1 MKPRIGITSWP
12 RPAGDRTE
20 PSDTVPRA
28 YVRAVERAGGLP
40 ILLPLVDP
48 TDVEELLT
56 AVDGVVVT
64 GGGDVDPARYGA
76 EPHPE
81 TGGID
86 AARDAF
92 DAALW
97 DGLLAGGVPALGICR
112 AIQILNVALGGT
124 LHQHMP
130 EHRLGDGLHRVEV
143 RSRLAEVIGATTT
156 EVNSLHHQAID
167 RLADG
172 LTVTAQAADGGVEGV
187 EVDGHRQVLAVQ
199 WHPELLRHRPDQLA
213 LFEDL
218 VSRASSR

>member
-1 MKPRIGITSWP
+1 VKPRIGITSWP
-12 RPAGDRTE
+12 RPAGTTPE
-20 PSDTVPRA
+20 ASDTVPRA

-48 TDVEELLT
+48 TDVEELLG

-81 TGGID
+81 TGSID
-86 AARDAF
+86 PARDAF
-92 DAALW
+92 DTALW
-97 DGLLAGGVPALGICR
+97 NGLLADGMPVLGICR

-124 LHQHMP
+124 LHQHVP
-130 EHRLGDGLHRVEV
+130 DHRLGDGFHLVEV
-143 RSRLAEVIGATTT
+143 GSRLAEVIGAPTTD
-156 EVNSLHHQAID
+156 VNSLHHQSID

-172 LTVTAQAADGGVEGV
+172 LTVTARAADGGVEAV
-187 EVDGHRQVLAVQ
+187 EVDGHPQVLAVQ